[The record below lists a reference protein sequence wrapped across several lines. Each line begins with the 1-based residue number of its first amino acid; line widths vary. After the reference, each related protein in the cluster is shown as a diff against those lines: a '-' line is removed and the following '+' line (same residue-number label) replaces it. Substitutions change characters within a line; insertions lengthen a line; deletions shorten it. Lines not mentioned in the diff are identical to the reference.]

1 MKPFGKL
8 ISFDKALDIAKR
20 NANPI
25 TRIERVSLEESLGR
39 VLAEDIIAEHNTPPF
54 NRVAVDGFAVIAADT
69 FRSSRQNPK
78 TLEIVD
84 VIYAGARPEKE
95 VRAGTCIQV
104 STGVKMP
111 NGADSVVMVE
121 DIKFENNNIKV
132 VKPIYPGANVA
143 PIGED
148 VKKGEL
154 ILKKGQLITPG
165 NLGILASQ
173 GMENVTVYEKPKVA
187 IIPTGDEITPIGQKL
202 EETHIYDI
210 NSHTV
215 SAIVNQNGGI
225 AIRFA
230 IISDTQE
237 SLKNAMIKALEADM
251 VVFTGGSSVG
261 ERDILADVLDKEGE
275 VLFHGIQIKPGKP
288 TLFAVVDD
296 KPFWGMPGYPT
307 SCLINAYLLLIP
319 TIRKIAR
326 LPLARKIEV
335 PAKLAEN
342 VSGSIGRKQFLPV
355 YLEGDMAVPLFKE
368 SGAITGTA
376 KADGFIVVPENI
388 DMIRE
393 GEVATVI
400 LFNDI
405 V

>member
-8 ISFDKALDIAKR
+8 ISFDKALYIAKH
-20 NANPI
+20 NSNPI
-25 TRIERVSLEESLGR
+25 TRTEKVNLDKSLGR
-39 VLAEDIIAEHNTPPF
+39 VLAENVIARHNTPPF
-54 NRVAVDGFAVIAADT
+54 NRVAVDGFAVIADDT
-69 FRSSRQNPK
+69 FGSSRQNPK
-78 TLEIVD
+78 VLEIVD
-84 VIYAGARPEKE
+84 VLYAGVKPKKE
-95 VRAGTCIQV
+95 VKVGTCIQV

-111 NGADSVVMVE
+111 KGANAVVMVE
-121 DIKFENNNIKV
+121 DIKYQNNQIKV

-148 VKKGEL
+148 IKRGEL

-165 NLGILASQ
+165 NLGVLASQ
-173 GMENVTVYEKPKVA
+173 GMENVMVYEKPKVA
-187 IIPTGDEITPIGQKL
+187 IIPTGDEITPVGQKL

-230 IISDTQE
+230 IIGDTQK
-237 SLKNAMIKALEADM
+237 SLKNAIIKALEADM

-288 TLFAVVDD
+288 TLFAVVDC

-326 LPLARKIEV
+326 LPIAKKIEV
-335 PAKLAEN
+335 SAKLAEN
-342 VSGSIGRKQFLPV
+342 VSGSVGRKQFLPV
-355 YLEGDMAVPLFKE
+355 YLEDDTAIPLFKE

-376 KADGFIVVPENI
+376 KADGFIVIPENI

-393 GEVATVI
+393 GEVVTVI
-400 LFNDI
+400 LFNI
-405 V
+405 A